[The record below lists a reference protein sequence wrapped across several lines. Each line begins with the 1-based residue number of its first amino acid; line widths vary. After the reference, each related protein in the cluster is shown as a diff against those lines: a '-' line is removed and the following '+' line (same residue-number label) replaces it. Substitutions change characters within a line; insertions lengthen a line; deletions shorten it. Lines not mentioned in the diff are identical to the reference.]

1 VDGKRWYIH
10 RKVSARL
17 FNVKNFKTH
26 IMDTF
31 NSNLDFMLHQILQ
44 PASEKNNNI
53 EDDSGQIVDM
63 HKIFYAYTLDSI
75 GQIAF
80 GENIGSLTGKDVQ
93 FAKAFD
99 ECQFQVLFNVSS
111 YMFSLKFNKKN

>member
-1 VDGKRWYIH
+1 
-10 RKVSARL
+10 
-17 FNVKNFKTH
+17 
-26 IMDTF
+26 
-31 NSNLDFMLHQILQ
+31 MLHHILQ
-44 PASEKNNNI
+44 PASENNNNI

-99 ECQFQVLFNVSS
+99 ECQFQVLLN
-111 YMFSLKFNKKN
+111 MFHSMSPLNLN